1 MKVIAIVGSPH
12 KDGNTYLLASHAL
25 QAIAKE
31 GIDTEVIHLA
41 DLDIRPCTA
50 CMHCKTED
58 ACSIRDDFQP
68 IYEKMKQADGIILA
82 SPVYFGSCTSLLK
95 ALIERAGYV
104 SRANSYPF
112 DGKVGG
118 PLVVARRAG
127 HNFTIAQLD
136 LWFHIVGIIEPGST
150 YWNMAFG
157 RDKGE
162 VANDEEGL
170 QTAWNFGR
178 NLAFVLKKLRA

>member
-1 MKVIAIVGSPH
+1 MKVIAIVGSSR
-12 KDGNTYLLASHAL
+12 KDGNTRLLASHAL
-25 QAIAKE
+25 EAIAEE
-31 GIDTEVIHLA
+31 GIDTEVIQLA
-41 DLDIRPCTA
+41 GLDIRPCTA
-50 CMHCKTED
+50 CMHCKSED
-58 ACSIRDDFQP
+58 ACSIQDDFQP
-68 IYEKMKQADGIILA
+68 IYEKMKRADGIILA

-95 ALIERAGYV
+95 ALIERAGLM
-104 SRANSYPF
+104 SRSNGNPF
-112 DGKVGG
+112 EGKVGG

-136 LWFHIVGIIEPGST
+136 FWFHIVGIVEPGST

-170 QTAWNFGR
+170 RTAWNFGR